1 MAGAPPF
8 AGGRSD
14 TRGLTAPLD
23 RAMGGITQACLRSGL
38 AIWRRRPR
46 FSDSAHESNPM
57 PFRLLSLLVAVLLC
71 ALPLRAQT
79 ADPAAV
85 IKTLRIPEMIA
96 VMQDEGIAYGDD
108 LEDQL
113 FPGAGGSRWE
123 RIVAR
128 VYDEPA
134 LLQRFE
140 AAFSERL
147 AADPQAMDQI
157 VGFFG
162 TERGQQILLLEI
174 EARRA
179 LLDEAVEAAAAVS
192 VEDMR
197 ARDDPRLDVLERFAA
212 ANDLIEQ
219 NVSGA
224 LNANFAFFQ
233 GMSDGGAFG
242 AARMSEADMLADV
255 WSQESDIRA
264 ETEGWLYPFLA
275 LAYKPLSD
283 DDLRAYT
290 DFSETPAAQK
300 MNTAMF
306 AAFDE
311 VFRAISRDLGRAA
324 ADMLSGQDI

>member
-1 MAGAPPF
+1 
-8 AGGRSD
+8 
-14 TRGLTAPLD
+14 
-23 RAMGGITQACLRSGL
+23 
-38 AIWRRRPR
+38 
-46 FSDSAHESNPM
+46 M

-179 LLDEAVEAAAAVS
+179 LLDEGVEAAAAVS

-290 DFSETPAAQK
+290 DFSEAPAAQK